1 MRVAI
6 DTRWIYPEISGIGA
20 HTRQLVRHLTRL
32 DAATEYVL
40 LFRTPELRD
49 RTVADC
55 ALAGCTNVST
65 TLVPWGVFSPAS
77 QVFLPG
83 WLRRHG
89 IDVFHSTNY
98 MIPLL
103 AFPRGRTGRIKAVV
117 TIHDLIPLVAP
128 QATPR
133 ALKRRLFPLY
143 RRLMTEV
150 GARADRIIAV
160 SDASRADTIQHLH
173 IADPSRVRTIYNGVD
188 AAFSP
193 APDVGRLSP
202 TASAHPAIFLP
213 PSTLHLPPSSRP
225 RQVLYV
231 GRSDPYK
238 NLAGLIT
245 AFAQARRVAPFP
257 LRLRIVGASD
267 PRYPEPAALVHE
279 LALTDAVEWT
289 GYVDDATLVEAY
301 RGADVL
307 VLPSRFEG
315 FGFPVV
321 EAMAC
326 GTPVVCS
333 DIPVLREIAGP
344 AAEFA
349 APDDPAGLA
358 GAIVRVLTDLP
369 RRAAMIAQGTERA
382 AQFTWDRAARQT
394 LALYRE
400 VAEA

>member
-1 MRVAI
+1 MRVAL

-20 HTRQLVRHLTRL
+20 HTRQLVRHLARL
-32 DAATEYVL
+32 DAETEYVL
-40 LFRTPELRD
+40 LFCDPVLRD
-49 RTVADC
+49 RTFTDC
-55 ALAGCTNVST
+55 GLAGHSNVT
-65 TLVPWGVFSPAS
+65 TALVPWGVFSPAS

-83 WLRRHG
+83 WLRRHR

-103 AFPRGRTGRIKAVV
+103 AFPRGHAGRIKAVV
-117 TIHDLIPLVAP
+117 TIHDLIPLIAP

-143 RRLMTEV
+143 RALMAEV

-160 SDASRADTIQHLH
+160 SDASRADTIKHLH
-173 IADPSRVRTIYNGVD
+173 IADASRVRTIYNGVD
-188 AAFSP
+188 AAFRPVNPVQP
-193 APDVGRLSP
+193 ATSQLP
-202 TASAHPAIFLP
+202 TSNVQLR
-213 PSTLHLPPSSRP
+213 PSSSP

-238 NLAGLIT
+238 NLTGLIT
-245 AFAQARRVAPFP
+245 AFARAQRLAPVP
-257 LRLRIVGASD
+257 LRLRIVGAAD
-267 PRYPEPAALVHE
+267 PRYPEPMALVRE

-289 GYVDDATLVEAY
+289 GYVHDAALVAAY
-301 RGADVL
+301 RSADVL

-349 APDDPAGLA
+349 SPDDPSGLA
-358 GAIVRVLTDLP
+358 GAIVRALTDLP
-369 RRAAMIAQGTERA
+369 RRAAMIAQGAERA
-382 AQFTWDRAARQT
+382 AQFTWERAARDT

-400 VAEA
+400 VAAR

>member
-20 HTRQLVRHLTRL
+20 HTRQLVRHLARV
-32 DAATEYVL
+32 DAGTEYVL
-40 LFRTPELRD
+40 LFRDPALRD

-55 ALAGCTNVST
+55 GLADHPNVT
-65 TLVPWGVFSPAS
+65 TELVPWGVFSPAS

-83 WLRRHG
+83 WLRRHR

-103 AFPRGRTGRIKAVV
+103 AFPRGRAGRIKAVA
-117 TIHDLIPLVAP
+117 TIHDLIPLIAP
-128 QATPR
+128 NATPR

-160 SDASRADTIQHLH
+160 SDASRADTLKHLH

-193 APDVGRLSP
+193 LPDGVRLPSTNDVGRLSS
-202 TASAHPAIFLP
+202 TASRA
-213 PSTLHLPPSSRP
+213 

-245 AFAQARRVAPFP
+245 AFARARRLAPFP
-257 LRLRIVGASD
+257 LRLRVVGAPD
-267 PRYPEPAALVHE
+267 PRYPEPAALVRE
-279 LALTDAVEWT
+279 LALTDAVDWT
-289 GYVDDATLVEAY
+289 GYVDDATLVDAY

-349 APDDPAGLA
+349 APDDAAGLA

-382 AQFTWDRAARQT
+382 ARFTWDRAARDT

-400 VAEA
+400 VATL

>member
-1 MRVAI
+1 MRVAL

-20 HTRQLVRHLTRL
+20 HTRQLVRHLARL
-32 DAATEYVL
+32 DAETEYVL
-40 LFRTPELRD
+40 LFREPALRD

-55 ALAGCTNVST
+55 GLAAHPNVT
-65 TLVPWGVFSPAS
+65 TAIVPWGVFSPAS

-83 WLRRHG
+83 WLRRRR

-103 AFPRGRTGRIKAVV
+103 AFPRGRAGRIKAVV

-128 QATPR
+128 EATPR

-143 RRLMTEV
+143 HRLMAEV

-160 SDASRADTIQHLH
+160 SDASRADTIKHLH
-173 IADPSRVRTIYNGVD
+173 IADASHVRTIYNGVD
-188 AAFSP
+188 AAFR
-193 APDVGRLSP
+193 PDSRP
-202 TASAHPAIFLP
+202 Q
-213 PSTLHLPPSSRP
+213 TLHPPPSSRP
-225 RQVLYV
+225 REVLYV

-238 NLAGLIT
+238 NLAGLIA
-245 AFAQARRVAPFP
+245 AFAQARRLAPFP
-257 LRLRIVGASD
+257 LRLRIVGAPD
-267 PRYPEPAALVHE
+267 PRYPEPAALVRTLE
-279 LALTDAVEWT
+279 LADAVDWA
-289 GYVDDATLVEAY
+289 GYVVDDALVEAY
-301 RGADVL
+301 RRADVL

-349 APDDPAGLA
+349 PPDDPAGLA
-358 GAIVRVLTDLP
+358 DAILRVLTDLP
-369 RRAAMIAQGTERA
+369 RRTAMIAQGAARA
-382 AQFTWDRAARQT
+382 ARFTWDRAAIDT

-400 VAEA
+400 AAAL